1 MDEIKDK
8 AVSNMDDAEIFEAAR
23 KLKELLDSA
32 ILRSEIVGEADTRK
46 LLWDLRANLL
56 VVLRLTKRRN

>member
-8 AVSNMDDAEIFEAAR
+8 VVSNMDDAEIFEAAR

-32 ILRSEIVGEADTRK
+32 ILRSEIVGEDDTRK

-56 VVLRLTKRRN
+56 VVLR

>member
-8 AVSNMDDAEIFEAAR
+8 VVSNMDDAEIFEAAR

-32 ILRSEIVGEADTRK
+32 ILRSEIVGEQDTRK

-56 VVLRLTKRRN
+56 VVLR

>member
-1 MDEIKDK
+1 MDEIKDNV
-8 AVSNMDDAEIFEAAR
+8 VSNMDDAEIFEAA
-23 KLKELLDSA
+23 KNLKELLNSA

-56 VVLRLTKRRN
+56 VVLR

>member
-8 AVSNMDDAEIFEAAR
+8 YVSDMDDAEIFEAAR

-32 ILRSEIVGEADTRK
+32 ILRSEIVGELDTRK

-56 VVLRLTKRRN
+56 VVLR

>member
-8 AVSNMDDAEIFEAAR
+8 VVSDMDDAEIFEAAR

-56 VVLRLTKRRN
+56 VVLR

>member
-8 AVSNMDDAEIFEAAR
+8 VMSNMDDAEIFEHANN
-23 KLKELLDSA
+23 LKSAIDSA
-32 ILRSEIVGEADTRK
+32 ILRSEIVGEQDTRK

-56 VVLRLTKRRN
+56 VVLR

>member
-8 AVSNMDDAEIFEAAR
+8 IVSNMDDAEIFESAR

-56 VVLRLTKRRN
+56 VVLR

>member
-8 AVSNMDDAEIFEAAR
+8 VVSNMDDAEIFEAAR
-23 KLKELLDSA
+23 KLKDLLDST
-32 ILRSEIVGEADTRK
+32 ILRSEIVGESDTRK

-56 VVLRLTKRRN
+56 VVLR

>member
-8 AVSNMDDAEIFEAAR
+8 VVSNMDDAEIFEAAR

-32 ILRSEIVGEADTRK
+32 ILRSEILGEADTRK

-56 VVLRLTKRRN
+56 VVLR

>member
-8 AVSNMDDAEIFEAAR
+8 VVSNMDDAEIFEAAR

-46 LLWDLRANLL
+46 LLWDLRANIL
-56 VVLRLTKRRN
+56 VVLR

>member
-8 AVSNMDDAEIFEAAR
+8 VVSNMDDAEIFEVAR

-32 ILRSEIVGEADTRK
+32 ILRSEIVEESDTRK

-56 VVLRLTKRRN
+56 VVLR

>member
-8 AVSNMDDAEIFEAAR
+8 VVSNVDDAEIFEAA
-23 KLKELLDSA
+23 KNLKELLDSA

-56 VVLRLTKRRN
+56 VVLR

>member
-8 AVSNMDDAEIFEAAR
+8 VVSNMDDAEIFEAAR

-56 VVLRLTKRRN
+56 VVLR

>member
-1 MDEIKDK
+1 
-8 AVSNMDDAEIFEAAR
+8 MDDAEIFESAR

-56 VVLRLTKRRN
+56 VVLR

>member
-8 AVSNMDDAEIFEAAR
+8 VVSNMDDAEIFEAAR
-23 KLKELLDSA
+23 KLKELLDSS

-56 VVLRLTKRRN
+56 VVLR

>member
-8 AVSNMDDAEIFEAAR
+8 VVSNMDDAEIFEAAR
-23 KLKELLDSA
+23 KLKELLDST

-56 VVLRLTKRRN
+56 VVLR

>member
-8 AVSNMDDAEIFEAAR
+8 VVSNMDDAEIFEAAR
-23 KLKELLDSA
+23 KLKELLDST
-32 ILRSEIVGEADTRK
+32 ILRSEIVGESDTRK

-56 VVLRLTKRRN
+56 VVLR

>member
-8 AVSNMDDAEIFEAAR
+8 VISNMDDAEIFEAAR

-56 VVLRLTKRRN
+56 VVLR

>member
-8 AVSNMDDAEIFEAAR
+8 VVSNMDDAEIFEAA
-23 KLKELLDSA
+23 KNLKELLDSA

-56 VVLRLTKRRN
+56 VVLR

>member
-8 AVSNMDDAEIFEAAR
+8 VVSNMDDAEIFEAA
-23 KLKELLDSA
+23 KNLKELLDSA
-32 ILRSEIVGEADTRK
+32 ILRSEIVGELDTRK

-56 VVLRLTKRRN
+56 VVLR

>member
-8 AVSNMDDAEIFEAAR
+8 YLSDMDDAEIFEAAR

-32 ILRSEIVGEADTRK
+32 ILRSEIVGEQDTRK

-56 VVLRLTKRRN
+56 VVLR

>member
-8 AVSNMDDAEIFEAAR
+8 AVSNMDDAEIFEAA
-23 KLKELLDSA
+23 KNLKELLDSA

-56 VVLRLTKRRN
+56 VVLR

>member
-1 MDEIKDK
+1 
-8 AVSNMDDAEIFEAAR
+8 MDDAEIFEAA
-23 KLKELLDSA
+23 KNLKELLDSA

-56 VVLRLTKRRN
+56 VVLR

>member
-8 AVSNMDDAEIFEAAR
+8 VVSNMDDAEIFEAAR

-32 ILRSEIVGEADTRK
+32 ILRSEIVEEADTRK

-56 VVLRLTKRRN
+56 VVLR

>member
-8 AVSNMDDAEIFEAAR
+8 VVSNMDDAEIFEAAR
-23 KLKELLDSA
+23 KLKEFLDSA
-32 ILRSEIVGEADTRK
+32 ILRSEIVGEQDTRK

-56 VVLRLTKRRN
+56 VVLR

>member
-8 AVSNMDDAEIFEAAR
+8 VVSNMDDAEIFEDAR

-56 VVLRLTKRRN
+56 VVLR

>member
-1 MDEIKDK
+1 MDEIKDNV
-8 AVSNMDDAEIFEAAR
+8 VSNMDDAEIFEAA
-23 KLKELLDSA
+23 KNLKELLDSA

-56 VVLRLTKRRN
+56 VVLR

>member
-8 AVSNMDDAEIFEAAR
+8 VVSNMDDAEIFETAR

-56 VVLRLTKRRN
+56 VVLH

>member
-8 AVSNMDDAEIFEAAR
+8 HISNMDDAEIFERA
-23 KLKELLDSA
+23 KNLKELLDTV
-32 ILRSEIVGEADTRK
+32 ILRSEIVGESDTRK

-56 VVLRLTKRRN
+56 VVLR

>member
-1 MDEIKDK
+1 MNEIKDK
-8 AVSNMDDAEIFEAAR
+8 VVSNMDDAEIFEAAR

-56 VVLRLTKRRN
+56 VVLR

>member
-8 AVSNMDDAEIFEAAR
+8 VVSNMDDAEIFEAAR
-23 KLKELLDSA
+23 KLKELLDST
-32 ILRSEIVGEADTRK
+32 ILRSEIVGEEDTRK

-56 VVLRLTKRRN
+56 VVLR

>member
-8 AVSNMDDAEIFEAAR
+8 VVSNMDDAEIFEAAR
-23 KLKELLDSA
+23 RLKELLDSA

-56 VVLRLTKRRN
+56 VVLR

>member
-8 AVSNMDDAEIFEAAR
+8 VVSNMDDAEIFETAR

-56 VVLRLTKRRN
+56 VVLR

>member
-1 MDEIKDK
+1 MDKIKDK
-8 AVSNMDDAEIFEAAR
+8 VVSNMDDAEIFESAR

-56 VVLRLTKRRN
+56 VVLR

>member
-1 MDEIKDK
+1 MDEIKDNV
-8 AVSNMDDAEIFEAAR
+8 VSNMDDAEIFEAAR
-23 KLKELLDSA
+23 KLKELLASA

-56 VVLRLTKRRN
+56 VVLR

>member
-8 AVSNMDDAEIFEAAR
+8 VVSNMDDSEIFEAAR

-32 ILRSEIVGEADTRK
+32 ILRSEIVGEAGTRK

-56 VVLRLTKRRN
+56 VVLR